1 MLSKTR
7 IKSIE
12 SDARSKR
19 KTRRQN
25 TLRRL
30 QDEASMRKKMSKL
43 KRVNAMMT
51 RKGRSKSM
59 KRNSGVRKWLS
70 NTMNAIKSRI
80 GPIKIRPNGGGTKKH
95 KKKHKKKRN
104 KTHKQKTKSSVS
116 TRK

>member
-1 MLSKTR
+1 MLSKKQ
-7 IKSIE
+7 IKNIE

-43 KRVNAMMT
+43 KRVKAMMT

-80 GPIKIRPNGGGTKKH
+80 RPTKIRPIGGGT
-95 KKKHKKKRN
+95 KKHKKKRN
-104 KTHKQKTKSSVS
+104 KTHKRKTKSSAS

>member
-1 MLSKTR
+1 MLSKKQR
-7 IKSIE
+7 ENIKSN
-12 SDARSKR
+12 SRSNR

-30 QDEASMRKKMSKL
+30 KNEASMRENMSKL
-43 KRVNAMMT
+43 KRVKAMMT

-59 KRNSGVRKWLS
+59 KRNRSVRKWLS

-80 GPIKIRPNGGGTKKH
+80 RPTKIQPIGGGT
-95 KKKHKKKRN
+95 KKHKKKRN
-104 KTHKQKTKSSVS
+104 KTHKRKTKLSLS